1 MGQFFT
7 FVFLGGSSVSL
18 ATAFQMSDR
27 YEFPNDP
34 EDAKAANKEET
45 ETLSARS
52 SWIGVAN
59 STQHGLKV
67 KTYFKHAET
76 QGEGSIENWKCD

>member
-1 MGQFFT
+1 MGHFSLLIL
-7 FVFLGGSSVSL
+7 LGWSSVSS

-34 EDAKAANKEET
+34 EDEKAANKEET
-45 ETLSARS
+45 ETLSSRS

-67 KTYFKHAET
+67 KTFFKHAET
-76 QGEGSIENWKCD
+76 EGEGSIENWKCY